1 MYRSFVPSA
10 EGRRMAVAERS
21 VGSPGESRAEHGVRV
36 LEEIHARKLRW
47 VELFYTDLLGGF
59 NHIHLPAET
68 IDEDSFVGGI
78 PKLDGS
84 SVRGF
89 REIFESDMILLPD
102 PSTFGVVPWGAAH
115 GGTAR
120 FICDIL
126 TGGAKEAYSHD
137 PRGIARRT
145 NLVLAEAGYDMSYWG
160 PEIEFFVFD
169 SVKLIPSADSVRDS
183 WGGAGYLLESAEAP
197 WAAADGHG
205 SIRFKE
211 GYHRAGPHD
220 ILEGMRSEICNILA
234 DNFHI
239 RMDAHH
245 HEVATAGQGEINI
258 RFDELVPAA
267 DHVQDVRYVI
277 KNVAAQHGKV
287 ASFMPKP
294 VFGDNGIGMH
304 MNQSLWSNGTNTFYD
319 PNDSYAEVSQTCRYY
334 VGGLLTHA
342 RALCAITNPTT
353 NSYRRLVPGYEAPVF
368 IAWSRSN
375 RSANV
380 RIPFYHKGRM
390 AAKRIEYRTPDSAA
404 NIYLT
409 EAALSMA
416 GLDGI
421 RRKIEPPAPVD
432 ADIYKLSPS
441 RRKELGI
448 RELPGSL
455 GEALEC
461 LSSDDSFLKPVIDSE
476 VLDSFREIKRDE
488 QLQLNLRPHPYEF
501 YRYLDV

>member
-1 MYRSFVPSA
+1 MGA
-10 EGRRMAVAERS
+10 GAAERLTDVSDMPAPEHTAES
-21 VGSPGESRAEHGVRV
+21 VLAEIRSRN
-36 LEEIHARKLRW
+36 LRW

-59 NHIHLPAET
+59 NHVHVPSHTL
-68 IDEDSFVGGI
+68 DSDSFISGV

-89 REIFESDMILLPD
+89 REIHESDMILLPD
-102 PSTFGVVPWGAAH
+102 PSTFGVVPWQAQH

-120 FICDIL
+120 FIADIL
-126 TGGAKEAYSHD
+126 VGASKEPYGHD

-145 NLVLAEAGYDMSYWG
+145 AQTLASAGYDQSYWG
-160 PEIEFFVFD
+160 PEIEFFIFD
-169 SVKLIPSADSVRDS
+169 SVQLIPSAHAVRDA
-183 WGGAGYLLESAEAP
+183 WGGSGYLINSGESP
-197 WAAADGHG
+197 WGSEDGHG

-211 GYHRAGPHD
+211 GYHKAAPHD
-220 ILEGMRSEICNILA
+220 ALEGLRSEVCNILA
-234 DNFHI
+234 DSFHVT
-239 RMDAHH
+239 MDAHH

-258 RFDELVPAA
+258 HYDSLLPAA
-267 DHVQDVRYVI
+267 DHVQDVRFVL
-277 KNVAAQHGKV
+277 KNVASQHGKV

-304 MNQSLWSNGTNTFYD
+304 MNQSLWSGGANTFFDGDD
-319 PNDSYAEVSQTCRYY
+319 PYAEVSQTCRYY
-334 VGGLLTHA
+334 VGGLLAHS

-368 IAWSRSN
+368 IAWSRAN

-380 RIPFYHKGRM
+380 RIPFYLRGR
-390 AAKRIEYRTPDSAA
+390 ADVKRVEYRTPDSAA

-409 EAALSMA
+409 EAALALA

-421 RRKIEPPAPVD
+421 RRKIEPPPPVD
-432 ADIYKLSPS
+432 TDIYKLTAA
-441 RRKELGI
+441 RRRELGI

-455 GEALEC
+455 GESLEC
-461 LSSDDSFLKPVIDSE
+461 LNSDDSFLRSVFGAS
-476 VLDSFREIKRDE
+476 VLDTWQELKHEE

>member
-1 MYRSFVPSA
+1 MSAAMSRGSASENEAKGAEALARVRS
-10 EGRRMAVAERS
+10 EN
-21 VGSPGESRAEHGVRV
+21 
-36 LEEIHARKLRW
+36 LRW

-59 NHIHLPAET
+59 NHIHIPANTLDPEA
-68 IDEDSFVGGI
+68 FVSGI

-89 REIFESDMILLPD
+89 REIYESDMILLPD
-102 PSTFGVVPWGAAH
+102 ASTFGVIPWGAEH

-126 TGGAKEAYSHD
+126 VGASREAYAHD

-145 NLVLAEAGYDMSYWG
+145 TEVLANAGYDRSYWG

-169 SVKLIPSADSVRDS
+169 SVKLIPSADAVRDA
-183 WGGAGYLLESAEAP
+183 WGGSGYLIESAEAP
-197 WAAADGHG
+197 WQTNDGHG
-205 SIRFKE
+205 NIRFKE
-211 GYHRAGPHD
+211 GYHRAAPAD
-220 ILEGMRSEICNILA
+220 ALEGMRSEMCNILA

-258 RFDELVPAA
+258 RFDDLIPAG
-267 DHVQDVRYVI
+267 DHVQDVRFVI
-277 KNVAAQHGKV
+277 KNVAHHHGKI

-294 VFGDNGIGMH
+294 VYGDNGIGMH
-304 MNQSLWSNGTNTFYD
+304 MNQSIWSGGSNAFFD
-319 PNDSYAEVSQTCRYY
+319 ANDTYAEVSQTCRYY
-334 VGGLLTHA
+334 IGGLLKHS

-353 NSYRRLVPGYEAPVF
+353 NSYRRLVPGFEAPVF
-368 IAWSRSN
+368 IAWSRAN

-380 RIPFYHKGRM
+380 RIPFYHRGRPEV
-390 AAKRIEYRTPDSAA
+390 KRIEYRTPDSAA

-409 EAALSMA
+409 QAALALA

-421 RRKIEPPAPVD
+421 RHKIEPPPPVD
-432 ADIYKLSPS
+432 QDIYKLSPK
-441 RRKELGI
+441 RRAELEV

-461 LSSDDSFLKPVIDSE
+461 LASDDGFLRDVFGST
-476 VLDSFREIKRDE
+476 VLDTWHEMKREE

>member
-1 MYRSFVPSA
+1 MSA
-10 EGRRMAVAERS
+10 GAQPGRLETS
-21 VGSPGESRAEHGVRV
+21 GLTESRGEAALAEIR
-36 LEEIHARKLRW
+36 ERKLRW
-47 VELFYTDLLGGF
+47 VELFYTDLLGGY
-59 NHIHLPAET
+59 NHIHVPSNTLDA
-68 IDEDSFVGGI
+68 DSFVSGI

-102 PSTFGVVPWGAAH
+102 PSTFGEIPWGAEQ

-120 FICDIL
+120 FIADIL
-126 TGGAKEAYSHD
+126 VGASKEPYAHD

-145 NLVLAEAGYDMSYWG
+145 AEVLAQAGYDRSYWG

-169 SVKLIPSADSVRDS
+169 NVRLLPSADAVRNA
-183 WGGAGYLLESAEAP
+183 WGGAGYAIDSSESP
-197 WAAADGHG
+197 WATSDGHG
-205 SIRFKE
+205 TIRFKE
-211 GYHRAGPHD
+211 GYHRAGPMD
-220 ILEGMRSEICNILA
+220 ALEGMRSEMCNVLA
-234 DNFHI
+234 DSFRI

-245 HEVATAGQGEINI
+245 HEVATAGQSEINI
-258 RFDELVPAA
+258 RFDDLIPAA

-277 KNVAAQHGKV
+277 KNVARQHGKV
-287 ASFMPKP
+287 ASLMPKP

-304 MNQSLWSNGTNTFYD
+304 MNQSLWSGSTNAFYD
-319 PNDSYAEVSQTCRYY
+319 PDDTYAEVSQTCRYY
-334 VGGLLTHA
+334 VGGLLEHA

-380 RIPFYHKGRM
+380 RIPFYHRGRP

-409 EAALSMA
+409 EAALALA

-421 RRKIEPPAPVD
+421 RKKIEPPPSVD
-432 ADIYKLSPS
+432 HDIYKLSAT
-441 RRKELGI
+441 RRRELNI

-455 GEALEC
+455 GEALDC
-461 LSSDDSFLKPVIDSE
+461 LKSDREFLKPVFADSVLE
-476 VLDSFREIKRDE
+476 VYEEIKREE

>member
-1 MYRSFVPSA
+1 MATGMAREAGGDDGAGNGSRTA
-10 EGRRMAVAERS
+10 ESVLAEI
-21 VGSPGESRAEHGVRV
+21 RARN
-36 LEEIHARKLRW
+36 LRW

-59 NHIHLPAET
+59 NHVHIPAHTLDAEA
-68 IDEDSFVGGI
+68 FVSGI

-89 REIFESDMILLPD
+89 REIHESDMILLPD
-102 PSTFGVVPWGAAH
+102 PTTFGVVPWQAAH

-120 FICDIL
+120 FIADIL
-126 TGGAKEAYSHD
+126 MGATKEPYGHD

-145 NLVLAEAGYDMSYWG
+145 TRVLADAGYDESYWG

-169 SVKLIPSADSVRDS
+169 SVQLIPSADAVRDA
-183 WGGAGYLLESAEAP
+183 WGGSGYLLNSAESP
-197 WAAADGHG
+197 WATADGHG

-211 GYHRAGPHD
+211 GYHRAAPHD
-220 ILEGMRSEICNILA
+220 LLEGLRSEVCNILA
-234 DNFHI
+234 DSFHVT
-239 RMDAHH
+239 MDAHH

-258 RFDELVPAA
+258 RYDSLIPAA
-267 DHVQDVRYVI
+267 DHVQDVRFVL
-277 KNVAAQHGKV
+277 KNVASQHGKV

-304 MNQSLWSNGTNTFYD
+304 MNQSLWSGGVNTFYD
-319 PNDSYAEVSQTCRYY
+319 AADPYAEVSQTCRYY
-334 VGGLLTHA
+334 VGGLLAHA

-380 RIPFYHKGRM
+380 RIPYYHRGR
-390 AAKRIEYRTPDSAA
+390 AVAKRVEYRTPDSAA

-409 EAALSMA
+409 EAALALA

-421 RRKIEPPAPVD
+421 RHKIEPPPPVD
-432 ADIYKLSPS
+432 ADIYKLSAS
-441 RRKELGI
+441 HRRELGI

-461 LSSDDSFLKPVIDSE
+461 LGSDDGFLRPVFPGS
-476 VLDSFREIKRDE
+476 VLDTWHELKREE

>member
-1 MYRSFVPSA
+1 MSEESA
-10 EGRRMAVAERS
+10 GGMTDDERLAR
-21 VGSPGESRAEHGVRV
+21 GTQV
-36 LEEIHARKLRW
+36 LEQIRAQKIRW
-47 VELFYTDLLGGF
+47 IEMFYTDLLGGF
-59 NHIHLPAET
+59 NHIHLPSET
-68 IDEDSFVGGI
+68 IEPEAFVSGLS
-78 PKLDGS
+78 KLDGS

-89 REIFESDMILLPD
+89 REIYESDMILLPD
-102 PSTFGVVPWGAAH
+102 ASTLGTVPWGAEY

-120 FICDIL
+120 FICDVL
-126 TGGAKEAYSHD
+126 VGAGKDRYSHD

-145 NLVLAEAGYDMSYWG
+145 VEHLHQSGYDRSYWG

-169 SVKLIPSADSVRDS
+169 SVKLIPSADAVRDA
-183 WGGAGYLLESAEAP
+183 WGGSGYLIESAEAP
-197 WAAADGHG
+197 WQAADGH
-205 SIRFKE
+205 SAIRFKE
-211 GYHRAGPHD
+211 GYHRAAPHD
-220 ILEGMRSEICNILA
+220 MLEGLRSEVCNILS
-234 DNFHI
+234 DSFHI
-239 RMDAHH
+239 QMDAHH

-258 RFDELVPAA
+258 RFDELIPAA

-277 KNVAAQHGKV
+277 KNVAHHRGKV

-304 MNQSLWSNGTNTFYD
+304 MNQSLWTAGHNAFYD
-319 PNDSYAEVSQTCRYY
+319 ANDSYAEVSQTCRYY
-334 VGGLLTHA
+334 VGGLLEHS

-380 RIPFYHKGRM
+380 RIPFYHRGRP
-390 AAKRIEYRTPDSAA
+390 AAKRIEYRTPDTSA

-409 EAALSMA
+409 EAALALA

-421 RRKIEPPAPVD
+421 RRKLEPPAPVD
-432 ADIYKLSPS
+432 TDIYKLSPAK
-441 RRKELGI
+441 RKEYGV

-455 GEALEC
+455 GESLEC
-461 LSSDDSFLKPVIDSE
+461 LSSDDAFLKPIFGST
-476 VLDSFREIKRDE
+476 VLDVWHEMKREE

>member
-1 MYRSFVPSA
+1 MATDAGQITGQLTA
-10 EGRRMAVAERS
+10 ENALAEI
-21 VGSPGESRAEHGVRV
+21 RARN
-36 LEEIHARKLRW
+36 LRW

-59 NHIHLPAET
+59 NHVHIPAHT
-68 IDEDSFVGGI
+68 LDADSFVSGV

-89 REIFESDMILLPD
+89 REIHESDMILLPD
-102 PSTFGVVPWGAAH
+102 PATFGVVPWQAQH

-120 FICDIL
+120 FIADIL
-126 TGGAKEAYSHD
+126 VGASKEPYDHD

-145 NLVLAEAGYDMSYWG
+145 SEVLAHAGYDQSYWG
-160 PEIEFFVFD
+160 PEVEFFVFD
-169 SVKLIPSADSVRDS
+169 SVKLIPSAHSVRDA
-183 WGGAGYLLESAEAP
+183 WGGAGYLLNSGEAP
-197 WAAADGHG
+197 WSIEDGHG

-211 GYHRAGPHD
+211 GYHKAAPHD
-220 ILEGMRSEICNILA
+220 ALEGLRSEVCNILA
-234 DNFHI
+234 DSFHI
-239 RMDAHH
+239 TMDAHH

-258 RFDELVPAA
+258 RYDSLIPAA
-267 DHVQDVRYVI
+267 DHVQDVRFVL
-277 KNVAAQHGKV
+277 KNVASQHGKV

-304 MNQSLWSNGTNTFYD
+304 MNQSLWSGGVNAFYD
-319 PNDSYAEVSQTCRYY
+319 VDDPYAEVSQTCRYY
-334 VGGLLTHA
+334 VGGLLEHS

-380 RIPFYHKGRM
+380 RIPFYHRGR
-390 AAKRIEYRTPDSAA
+390 ADAKRIEYRTPDSAA

-409 EAALSMA
+409 EAALALA

-421 RRKIEPPAPVD
+421 KRKIEPPAPVD
-432 ADIYKLSPS
+432 TDIYKLTPAH
-441 RRKELGI
+441 RRERGI

-461 LSSDDSFLKPVIDSE
+461 LRSDDGFLKPTFGSS
-476 VLDSFREIKRDE
+476 VLETWQEIKHEE

>member
-1 MYRSFVPSA
+1 MSVEGGTPPGGHTAESA
-10 EGRRMAVAERS
+10 LAEI
-21 VGSPGESRAEHGVRV
+21 RAQN
-36 LEEIHARKLRW
+36 LRW

-59 NHIHLPAET
+59 NHVHIPSHTLDA
-68 IDEDSFVGGI
+68 DAFVSGV

-89 REIFESDMILLPD
+89 REIHESDMILLPD
-102 PSTFGVVPWGAAH
+102 PATFGVVPWQAEH

-120 FICDIL
+120 FIADIL
-126 TGGAKEAYSHD
+126 VGASKEPYAHD

-145 NLVLAEAGYDMSYWG
+145 GEVLAAAGYDQSYWG

-169 SVKLIPSADSVRDS
+169 SVKLIPSAHAVRDA
-183 WGGAGYLLESAEAP
+183 WGGAGYLLNSSESP
-197 WAAADGHG
+197 WSVEDGHG

-211 GYHRAGPHD
+211 GYHKAAPHD
-220 ILEGMRSEICNILA
+220 ALEGLRSEVCNILA
-234 DNFHI
+234 DSFHI
-239 RMDAHH
+239 TMDAHH

-258 RFDELVPAA
+258 RYDGLIPAA
-267 DHVQDVRYVI
+267 DHVQDVRFVL
-277 KNVAAQHGKV
+277 KNVASQHGKI

-304 MNQSLWSNGTNTFYD
+304 MNQSLWSSGTNTFYD
-319 PNDSYAEVSQTCRYY
+319 AEDPYAEVSQTCRYY
-334 VGGLLTHA
+334 VGGLLAHS

-380 RIPFYHKGRM
+380 RIPFYHKGR
-390 AAKRIEYRTPDSAA
+390 AVAKRIEYRTPDSAA

-409 EAALSMA
+409 EAALALA

-421 RRKIEPPAPVD
+421 RRKIEPPPPVD
-432 ADIYKLSPS
+432 TDIYKLSAS
-441 RRKELGI
+441 RRRELGV

-455 GEALEC
+455 GESLEC
-461 LSSDDSFLKPVIDSE
+461 LNSDDGFLRPVFGAS
-476 VLDSFREIKRDE
+476 VLETWNELKREE

>member
-1 MYRSFVPSA
+1 
-10 EGRRMAVAERS
+10 MAVAEPRGT
-21 VGSPGESRAEHGVRV
+21 VAEREARGTEALDRIRAEN
-36 LEEIHARKLRW
+36 LRW
-47 VELFYTDLLGGF
+47 VELFYTDLVGGF
-59 NHIHLPAET
+59 NHIHLPADT
-68 IDEDSFVGGI
+68 LDADSFVSGV

-89 REIFESDMILLPD
+89 REIFESDMILVPD
-102 PSTFGVVPWGAAH
+102 ASTFAVVPWQSAY

-126 TGGAKEAYSHD
+126 VGASKDAYGHD

-145 NLVLAEAGYDMSYWG
+145 GEVLAHAGFDRSYWG

-169 SVKLIPSADSVRDS
+169 SVKLLPSADAVRDA
-183 WGGAGYLLESAEAP
+183 WGGSGYAIESSEAP
-197 WAAADGHG
+197 WQTADGHG

-211 GYHRAGPHD
+211 GYHRASPHD
-220 ILEGMRSEICNILA
+220 ALEGMRSEVCNILA

-258 RFDELVPAA
+258 RYDDLIPSA
-267 DHVQDVRYVI
+267 DHVQDVRYVL
-277 KNVAAQHGKV
+277 KNVAHQHGKV

-304 MNQSLWSNGTNTFYD
+304 MNQSIWSGGRNAFYD
-319 PNDSYAEVSQTCRYY
+319 ADDAYAEVSQTCRYY
-334 VGGLLTHA
+334 VGGLLAHS

-380 RIPFYHKGRM
+380 RIPFYHRGRPEV
-390 AAKRIEYRTPDSAA
+390 KRIEYRTPDSAA

-409 EAALSMA
+409 EAALALA

-421 RRKIEPPAPVD
+421 RHKTEPPPPVD
-432 ADIYKLSPS
+432 MDIYKLSPAK
-441 RRKELGI
+441 RRELGI
-448 RELPGSL
+448 RELPASL

-461 LSSDDSFLKPVIDSE
+461 LASDDAFLKDVFGAS
-476 VLDSFREIKRDE
+476 VLETWYDLKHEE

>member
-1 MYRSFVPSA
+1 MATPVSSA
-10 EGRRMAVAERS
+10 KGVTDEEK
-21 VGSPGESRAEHGVRV
+21 RALGTKA
-36 LEEIHARKLRW
+36 LDEIAARKIRW
-47 VELFYTDLLGGF
+47 VELFYTDLFGGF
-59 NHIHLPAET
+59 NHLNIPADTLDAE
-68 IDEDSFVGGI
+68 SFVSGV

-89 REIFESDMILLPD
+89 REIHESDMILLPD
-102 PSTFGVVPWGAAH
+102 ATTFATMPWSAESGGA
-115 GGTAR
+115 AR

-126 TGGAKEAYSHD
+126 VGWSKEPYHHD
-137 PRGIARRT
+137 PRGIARHA
-145 NLVLAEAGYDMSYWG
+145 VQILADSGFDRSYWG

-169 SVKLIPSADSVRDS
+169 SVKLIPSAHAVRDA
-183 WGGAGYLLESAEAP
+183 WGGAGYLIHSAESP
-197 WAAADGHG
+197 WQSGDGQS

-211 GYHRAGPHD
+211 GYHRASPHD
-220 ILEGMRSEICNILA
+220 MMSDMRSEMCNILA
-234 DNFHI
+234 DDFHI
-239 RMDAHH
+239 TMDAHH
-245 HEVATAGQGEINI
+245 HEVATAGQAEINI
-258 RFDELVPAA
+258 RYDDLIPAA

-277 KNVAAQHGKV
+277 KNVAHRHGKI

-304 MNQSLWSNGTNTFYD
+304 MNQSIWTGGRNAFFD
-319 PNDSYAEVSQTCRYY
+319 ANDSYAEVSQTCRYY
-334 VGGLLTHA
+334 IGGLLDHA

-380 RIPFYHKGRM
+380 RIPFYHKGRPG
-390 AAKRIEYRTPDSAA
+390 AKRIEYRTPDSAA

-409 EAALSMA
+409 EAALAMA

-421 RRKIEPPAPVD
+421 QRKIEPPAPVD
-432 ADIYKLSPS
+432 TDIYKLSPA
-441 RRKELGI
+441 RRKEYGI

-461 LSSDDSFLKPVIDSE
+461 LSSDDGFLKPVFGST
-476 VLDSFREIKRDE
+476 VLDTWHELKREE

-501 YRYLDV
+501 YRYLDL

>member
-1 MYRSFVPSA
+1 
-10 EGRRMAVAERS
+10 VAETA
-21 VGSPGESRAEHGVRV
+21 GTGERGMTAEQA
-36 LEEIHARKLRW
+36 LKAIKDQNLRW
-47 VELFYTDLLGGF
+47 IELFYTDLFGGF
-59 NHIHLPAET
+59 NHIHMPSHTLDLEAFE
-68 IDEDSFVGGI
+68 SGI

-84 SVRGF
+84 SVKGF
-89 REIFESDMILLPD
+89 REIYESDMILKPD
-102 PSTFGVVPWGAAH
+102 PATFGVMSAQSAT

-126 TGGAKEAYSHD
+126 VGATKEPYTHD

-145 NLVLAEAGYDMSYWG
+145 AGVLKAAGYDRSYWG
-160 PEIEFFVFD
+160 PEIEFFMFD
-169 SVKLIPSADSVRDS
+169 QVRLIPSADAVRDA
-183 WGGAGYLLESAEAP
+183 WGGAGYLIESAEAP
-197 WAAADGHG
+197 WNRGADNGLG

-211 GYHRAGPHD
+211 GYHKAAPYD
-220 ILEGMRSEICNILA
+220 LLEGIRGEVCNILA
-234 DNFHI
+234 DDFHI
-239 RMDAHH
+239 VMDAHH

-258 RFDELVPAA
+258 RFDEMIAAA
-267 DHVQDVRYVI
+267 DHVQDVRYTL
-277 KNVAAQHGKV
+277 KTVAHRHGKI

-304 MNQSLWSNGTNTFYD
+304 MNQSLWSGSTNAFYD
-319 PNDSYAEVSQTCRYY
+319 AQDPYAEVSQICRYY
-334 VGGLLTHA
+334 VGGLLTHS

-380 RIPFYHKGRM
+380 RIPFYHKGRP

-409 EAALSMA
+409 EAALALA

-421 RRKIEPPAPVD
+421 TKKIEPPPPVD
-432 ADIYKLSPS
+432 TDIYKLTPA

-461 LSSDDSFLKPVIDSE
+461 LSSDDGFLKGVFGSS
-476 VLDSFREIKRDE
+476 VLDTWNELKRDE

>member
-1 MYRSFVPSA
+1 MSAAAGRSTALGSD
-10 EGRRMAVAERS
+10 GRKEQGLQALEQI
-21 VGSPGESRAEHGVRV
+21 RAQ
-36 LEEIHARKLRW
+36 KLRW
-47 VELFYTDLLGGF
+47 VELYYTDLLGGY
-59 NHIHLPAET
+59 NHIHLPSHVLDA
-68 IDEDSFVGGI
+68 DSFVGGI

-89 REIFESDMILLPD
+89 REIYESDMILLPD
-102 PSTFGVVPWGAAH
+102 PSTFGVIPWGAPQ
-115 GGTAR
+115 GGSAR
-120 FICDIL
+120 FISDIL
-126 TGGAKEAYSHD
+126 VGASKEAYGHD

-145 NLVLAEAGYDMSYWG
+145 VEVLTEAGYDRSYWG
-160 PEIEFFVFD
+160 PEVEFFVFD
-169 SVKLIPSADSVRDS
+169 SVRLIPSAHAVRDA
-183 WGGAGYLLESAEAP
+183 WGGAGYLLNSSEAP
-197 WAAADGHG
+197 WSTEDGHG

-211 GYHRAGPHD
+211 GYHRAAPSD
-220 ILEGMRSEICNILA
+220 ALEGLRSEVCNILA

-239 RMDAHH
+239 TMDAHH

-267 DHVQDVRYVI
+267 DHVQDVRFVL
-277 KNVAAQHGKV
+277 KNVARQHGKI

-304 MNQSLWSNGTNTFYD
+304 MNQSLWTGDKNAFFDAT
-319 PNDSYAEVSQTCRYY
+319 DSYAEVSQTCRYY
-334 VGGLLTHA
+334 VGGLLDHA

-380 RIPFYHKGRM
+380 RIPMYHRGRPE
-390 AAKRIEYRTPDSAA
+390 AKRIEYRTPDSAA

-409 EAALSMA
+409 EAALALA

-421 RRKIEPPAPVD
+421 RRKIEPPPPVD
-432 ADIYKLSPS
+432 TDIYKLSPA
-441 RRKELGI
+441 RRHELGV

-455 GEALEC
+455 GESLDC
-461 LSSDDSFLKPVIDSE
+461 LHSDDGFLKGVFGSS
-476 VLDSFREIKRDE
+476 VLDAYFEIKREE

-501 YRYLDV
+501 YQYLDV

>member
-1 MYRSFVPSA
+1 VAAAVSKATSA
-10 EGRRMAVAERS
+10 ERLVKGTEALQRIQAEN
-21 VGSPGESRAEHGVRV
+21 
-36 LEEIHARKLRW
+36 LRW
-47 VELFYTDLLGGF
+47 VELFYTDLLGGY
-59 NHIHLPAET
+59 NHIHLPSKTLDAEA
-68 IDEDSFVGGI
+68 FVSGI

-89 REIFESDMILLPD
+89 REIYESDMLLVPD
-102 PSTFGVVPWGAAH
+102 PATFGVIPWGSEH
-115 GGTAR
+115 GGSAR

-126 TGGAKEAYSHD
+126 VGASKEAYGHD

-145 NLVLAEAGYDMSYWG
+145 EEVLAHAGYDRSYWG

-169 SVKLIPSADSVRDS
+169 AVKLIPSADAVRNA
-183 WGGAGYLLESAEAP
+183 WGGAGYLIESTEAP
-197 WAAADGHG
+197 WTAEDGHG

-211 GYHRAGPHD
+211 GYHRAAPYD
-220 ILEGMRSEICNILA
+220 VLEGMRSEMCNILA
-234 DNFHI
+234 DSFHI
-239 RMDAHH
+239 TMDAHH

-258 RFDELVPAA
+258 RYDDLIPAA
-267 DHVQDVRYVI
+267 DHVQDVRFVI
-277 KNVAAQHGKV
+277 KNVAHQHGKI

-304 MNQSLWSNGTNTFYD
+304 MNQSLWSGGQNAFYD
-319 PNDSYAEVSQTCRYY
+319 ANDAYAEVSQTCRYY

-380 RIPFYHKGRM
+380 RVPFYHRGRPD
-390 AAKRIEYRTPDSAA
+390 AKRLEYRTPDSAA

-409 EAALSMA
+409 EAALALA

-421 RRKIEPPAPVD
+421 KRKIEPPAPVD
-432 ADIYKLSPS
+432 ADIYKLSPAK
-441 RRKELGI
+441 RRELEV

-461 LSSDDSFLKPVIDSE
+461 LSSDDGFLKDVFGSS
-476 VLDSFREIKRDE
+476 VLDIWHEMKRDE